1 MICIL
6 VSKWLS
12 GHPGGIGWLIMC
24 QYYIVLKMQRLD
36 SLHFLQQL
44 RLLLLVFQLEGM
56 DEMVVPF
63 EISTI
68 LISQLAQVVY
78 VQVDEAMHWALLLTE
93 KHLLLSE
100 EVQGTMSL
108 DWGMLLLRFYFVP
121 IIVVLIVEEGTTAT
135 HDARNAREQGN
146 CGVVGLHERGPKMCH
161 RRCSCSQLW

>member
-1 MICIL
+1 
-6 VSKWLS
+6 
-12 GHPGGIGWLIMC
+12 MC

-78 VQVDEAMHWALLLTE
+78 VQVDEAMH
-93 KHLLLSE
+93 
-100 EVQGTMSL
+100 
-108 DWGMLLLRFYFVP
+108 
-121 IIVVLIVEEGTTAT
+121 
-135 HDARNAREQGN
+135 
-146 CGVVGLHERGPKMCH
+146 
-161 RRCSCSQLW
+161 